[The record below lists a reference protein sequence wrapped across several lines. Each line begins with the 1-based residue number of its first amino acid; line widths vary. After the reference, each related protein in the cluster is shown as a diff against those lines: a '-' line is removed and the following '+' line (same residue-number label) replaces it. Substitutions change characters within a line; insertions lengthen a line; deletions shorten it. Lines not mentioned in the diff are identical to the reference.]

1 VPVVVALLPGFIA
14 GTLVPSG
21 FLNLEQLV
29 GIAGGL
35 LALAVISRRPD
46 RSLAVLVAVLPFQ
59 LLLTS
64 NLYAIGFTG
73 GVARMAGLWKELVV
87 VGVVAAA
94 WRRRRQEHHTPDALD
109 RVAAAFVALGTAY
122 LVLPALFVGS
132 PGAIL
137 AVDTRFAG
145 WRFLVLPTVLFIAA
159 RRLRLDEQEIGRVLR
174 AARGLAVALGLVAVV
189 EFVASDWWNRLLI
202 ETFGVNR
209 FRIEVLQIDL
219 VSQGLSAEDIRTY
232 GTVAG
237 REFVRVGGPMASY
250 LTFSFVLLIVAGL
263 LLEQLVRRT
272 SSPLAAVGL
281 GMVGAGLL
289 FTQTRSSI
297 IGFLVLLL
305 VVLRP
310 APGRSGASRV
320 RYTILAGAALVVAVP
335 LVFGAGMTDRFT
347 NEDTGSDSVHDA
359 RVDAAMDVI
368 GDHPMGLGLAM
379 GSNAAGRAVE
389 GSVPVENQWLDTGV
403 QLGVLG
409 IVLFAVQYLLVLR
422 ALHGAASRAAPQAQA
437 GVLGVRNAMIGLL
450 VPLWYQQAFGVV
462 EVSWV
467 LFALAGAT
475 LGAAEGAKRAAS

>member
-1 VPVVVALLPGFIA
+1 
-14 GTLVPSG
+14 
-21 FLNLEQLV
+21 
-29 GIAGGL
+29 
-35 LALAVISRRPD
+35 
-46 RSLAVLVAVLPFQ
+46 
-59 LLLTS
+59 
-64 NLYAIGFTG
+64 
-73 GVARMAGLWKELVV
+73 M
-87 VGVVAAA
+87 
-94 WRRRRQEHHTPDALD
+94 
-109 RVAAAFVALGTAY
+109 
-122 LVLPALFVGS
+122 
-132 PGAIL
+132 
-137 AVDTRFAG
+137 
-145 WRFLVLPTVLFIAA
+145 
-159 RRLRLDEQEIGRVLR
+159 
-174 AARGLAVALGLVAVV
+174 
-189 EFVASDWWNRLLI
+189 
-202 ETFGVNR
+202 
-209 FRIEVLQIDL
+209 
-219 VSQGLSAEDIRTY
+219 
-232 GTVAG
+232 
-237 REFVRVGGPMASY
+237 
-250 LTFSFVLLIVAGL
+250 
-263 LLEQLVRRT
+263 
-272 SSPLAAVGL
+272 
-281 GMVGAGLL
+281 
-289 FTQTRSSI
+289 
-297 IGFLVLLL
+297 LLL

-422 ALHGAASRAAPQAQA
+422 ALHRAASRAGPQAQA